1 MTNPGERPSGVVF
14 SSRDPSGGDTLLRH
28 VSRLS
33 GVYDAAPIGVGVW
46 SLEGILVHANP
57 VLCDLTGRSGS
68 TLTGEVFES
77 FIDPAE
83 APAIRQSVQG
93 LWDGTRNFFE
103 CSFLCLR
110 PDGSDLWLRTHVYAV
125 YGPGGRPEYLVSQI
139 FDFVSGWAV
148 EDTTTLTDQ
157 SPVMLWVTDDQG
169 VPRRGNR
176 RCTEFIGQLDAIDD
190 LSGTLDE
197 IVHPE
202 DFETVREPLR
212 KALAA
217 HEPFEFTARSRRHDG
232 QWRWLH
238 SRAAPVFVQG
248 VFRGYSGA
256 SLDVTDDVRHR
267 HRLEDIERLFES
279 VAEAGPLAMLRTDA
293 VGRVRYANGRWGGLL
308 ENPEVRL
315 NGLGWR
321 GIVAPEHSD
330 EIIERGRQAR
340 ETGEPFV
347 MRVLANDAFISSERR
362 SAGFDGRHW
371 AELRVAPVFDADG
384 VHDGFV
390 ATIADITD
398 QVAAGER
405 ADQLARVLDAGT
417 DFLLL
422 VERNGSITYANEAT
436 EDGLGIRAVT
446 GVDSGHF
453 LMDVLDSDSFTF
465 FHDVVEPVLVET
477 GRWKGELTMRDATQR
492 EVPVS
497 ALVLAQSSEVG
508 HLDTISIVAR
518 DISDLKQAQWSMRQ
532 LATHD
537 YLTGLPNRLLLYEHL
552 DQALAR
558 FHRLGQSVA
567 LLYLDLDRFKPIND
581 ELGHHVGDAVIVTL
595 ADRIHAVVRDT
606 DTPARIGGDEFAVLV
621 EGFEAI
627 EQLERVARR
636 LIDAIREPI
645 TVEGI
650 MVQVGVSI
658 GIVAADGDTSEADQL
673 LARADAA
680 MYEAKARGRG
690 QFVFANADGSVS
702 SGGSGA
708 VGPPA
713 PDTAGLAD
721 PGSAPGPLPG

>member
-1 MTNPGERPSGVVF
+1 MTNSGERSSGVVF
-14 SSRDPSGGDTLLRH
+14 PARDIGGSDTLARH
-28 VSRLS
+28 VSRVS
-33 GVYDAAPIGVGVW
+33 AVFDAAPIGVGVW
-46 SLEGILVHANP
+46 SLEGVLVHANP
-57 VLCDLTGRSGS
+57 VLCDLVGR
-68 TLTGEVFES
+68 TLPGLAGELFES

-83 APAIRQSVQG
+83 APAIRQSVED
-93 LWDGTRNFFE
+93 LWHGTRNFFE

-110 PDGSDLWLRTHVYAV
+110 PDGSDLWLRTQVLAV
-125 YGPGGRPEYLVSQI
+125 YGPGGRPEYLISQI
-139 FDFVSGWAV
+139 FNFVSGWAV
-148 EDTTTLTDQ
+148 DQGPNALADQ

-169 VPRRGNR
+169 VPRNGNR
-176 RCTEFIGQLDAIDD
+176 RCIEFLGQFSNDD
-190 LSGTLDE
+190 PHNTLYE

-202 DFETVREPLR
+202 DYERVRAPIR
-212 KALAA
+212 AALAA
-217 HEPFEFTARSRRHDG
+217 REPFEFSARSRRHDG

-238 SRAAPVFVQG
+238 NRATPVFDGG
-248 VFRGYSGA
+248 VFQGYSGA
-256 SLDVTDDVRHR
+256 SFDVTDDIRHR

-293 VGRVRYANGRWGGLL
+293 VGRVRYANGRWAALL
-308 ENPEVRL
+308 EDPDVRL
-315 NGLGWR
+315 TGLGWR
-321 GIVAPEHSD
+321 SVVAPEHGE
-330 EIIERGRQAR
+330 EIIERGRRAR
-340 ETGEPFV
+340 DTGEPFV
-347 MRVLANDAFISSERR
+347 MRVLANDAFISNERKA
-362 SAGFDGRHW
+362 SGFDGRHW

-398 QVAAGER
+398 EVAAGER

-422 VERNGSITYANEAT
+422 VERNGAITYANEAA
-436 EDGLGIRAVT
+436 EDGLGIRADL
-446 GVDSGHF
+446 GQF
-453 LMDVLDSDSFTF
+453 LMDVLDPDSFTF
-465 FHDVVEPVLVET
+465 FHDVVEPVLVEA
-477 GRWKGELTMRDATQR
+477 GRWKRELTMRDALQR

-558 FHRLGQSVA
+558 FHRLGQTVA

-621 EGFEAI
+621 EGFETT
-627 EQLERVARR
+627 ELLERVATR
-636 LIDAIREPI
+636 LIDSIREPI
-645 TVEGI
+645 TVDGI
-650 MVQVGVSI
+650 TVHVGVSI
-658 GIVAADGDTSEADQL
+658 GIVAADADTAEADQM

-690 QFVFANADGSVS
+690 QFVFAPLGANGSASPV
-702 SGGSGA
+702 
-708 VGPPA
+708 PA
-713 PDTAGLAD
+713 PDD
-721 PGSAPGPLPG
+721 PTPGPARPLDPPSGPAAPPGR